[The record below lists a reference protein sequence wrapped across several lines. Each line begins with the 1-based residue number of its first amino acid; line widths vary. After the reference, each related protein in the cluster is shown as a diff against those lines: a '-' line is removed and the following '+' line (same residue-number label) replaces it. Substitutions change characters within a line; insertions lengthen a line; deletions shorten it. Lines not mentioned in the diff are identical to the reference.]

1 MDSWFPTSVADAVL
15 WTPLRIVFIIVVG
28 LVARAV
34 IVRVINRTVR
44 SATRRL
50 HTSGDSVWSQQLRRL
65 NVGSAERRGQRL
77 GALASL
83 ATSSVTVLIV
93 VIVTAIVLSE
103 LNFNVTSLVAGG
115 TLIVAAISFGM
126 QNVIKDLVSGVF
138 LLIEDQLGVGDWVR
152 LEGFGEATGQVI
164 EVGLRITRLR
174 LDDGTIIAV
183 RNGELFRVTNYSQ
196 GGPGKPEPPAEEIV
210 DTA

>member
-1 MDSWFPTSVADAVL
+1 MDTWFPSSVADAVL
-15 WTPLRIVFIIVVG
+15 WTPLRIAFIVLVGLLARTIIVR
-28 LVARAV
+28 L
-34 IVRVINRTVR
+34 INRTVR
-44 SATRRL
+44 STTRRL
-50 HTSGDSVWSQQLRRL
+50 ETAGHSPWGEQLRHL
-65 NVGSAERRGQRL
+65 HAGSAERRTQRL
-77 GALASL
+77 GALGSL
-83 ATSSVTVLIV
+83 ATSTATVLIV
-93 VIVTAIVLSE
+93 VVVTAIVLSE

-115 TLIVAAISFGM
+115 TLVAAAVSFGM

-196 GGPGKPEPPAEEIV
+196 GGPGQPPPAPDDEPEPA
-210 DTA
+210 